1 MNNTHPLLTQ
11 CLDFCQALENR
22 GRQFNFNLT
31 LETGFTFS
39 LDTRGEH
46 NQPKIHKEKKR
57 KSPSTLKRDLRRKE
71 EFQRKKGS
79 DTPKEAPEVETV
91 LQAKS
96 FACDQ
101 CEKVYVTEKG
111 LKTHTGKKHKTEVL
125 RSSSPAPSLQVSPLK
140 DTMREEQSDEPEKSE
155 TFGNQLMDSLIPCD
169 SCVAYF
175 ENEADMKD
183 HLKWCRDTWIPGRP
197 RPGTGPAD

>member
-1 MNNTHPLLTQ
+1 MKMNTTHPLLTQ

-22 GRQFNFNLT
+22 GRQFNFSLT

-46 NQPKIHKEKKR
+46 NQPKIQKEKR

-79 DTPKEAPEVETV
+79 DTPKEAPEVETA

-101 CEKVYVTEKG
+101 CEKAYVTEKG

-140 DTMREEQSDEPEKSE
+140 DTVREEQSDKPQKSE
-155 TFGNQLMDSLIPCD
+155 TFGDQLMDSLIPCD
-169 SCVAYF
+169 SCVALL
-175 ENEADMKD
+175 EHEEDMRITFHD
-183 HLKWCRDTWIPGRP
+183 GGIPGYP
-197 RPGTGPAD
+197 T

>member
-79 DTPKEAPEVETV
+79 DTPKETA

-101 CEKVYVTEKG
+101 CEKVFGTEKG
-111 LKTHTGKKHKTEVL
+111 LKLHTGKKHKTEIL

-140 DTMREEQSDEPEKSE
+140 DTVRDEQSDELEKSDE
-155 TFGNQLMDSLIPCD
+155 ELIPCD
-169 SCVAYF
+169 SCVALF
-175 ENEADMKD
+175 EHEEDMKD
-183 HLKWCRDTWIPGRP
+183 HLAWCRDTWLPYLRNRSLPGVSLDLS
-197 RPGTGPAD
+197 TH